1 MLLFHFL
8 RFWLHYGMRI
18 WFRKLYVHYEAP
30 WPKDAPLLFACTH
43 PNSAVDF
50 IFLPLITGRKSFVM
64 VRGDVF
70 ENRWLNRMFRAIW
83 MLPVYR
89 MRDGFKTISKNKGSF
104 IECFNEFD
112 NNGRALIFSEG
123 TSVQEKL
130 LQPLMKGTA
139 RLAIDYI
146 MSGEN
151 KEIYVVPMANNYTRF
166 RQFRGTVM
174 TNFGKPIRVS
184 DYVERDNE
192 NQAKGY
198 QKLTS
203 EIHRALS
210 TILIQ
215 QKNYRDDSLTEKALK
230 VLRFNRLDERQEWI
244 IEDQSVFI
252 QEQKVTEWM
261 NEHDGKSLPKDFEER
276 FNALEVDEHL
286 EGVLKRSRKKAFHLA
301 AMISTAFVM
310 AVASIVHFLPYQLSR
325 WIARNKIKD
334 PLFENTIM
342 TLGSTVFYVLQF
354 FIVLTILTSW
364 IGWAGFVTSMSMLA
378 VTAVYSEIVDDYRFA
393 KFNVQKLK
401 NWNAYKELYDD
412 LMKSID

>member
-1 MLLFHFL
+1 
-8 RFWLHYGMRI
+8 
-18 WFRKLYVHYEAP
+18 
-30 WPKDAPLLFACTH
+30 
-43 PNSAVDF
+43 
-50 IFLPLITGRKSFVM
+50 
-64 VRGDVF
+64 
-70 ENRWLNRMFRAIW
+70 

-104 IECFNEFD
+104 IECFNQFD

-146 MSGEN
+146 MSGKN

-184 DYVERDNE
+184 NYVERNSE

-215 QKNYRDDSLTEKALK
+215 QKDYRDDSLTEKALK
-230 VLRFNRLDERQEWI
+230 VLRFNRLDERQPWI
-244 IEDQSVFI
+244 IEDRSLFEE
-252 QEQKVTEWM
+252 EQKLTHWM
-261 NEHDGKSLPKDFEER
+261 NLHDGKNLPKDFEER

-286 EGVLKRSRKKAFHLA
+286 EGVLKQSRKRAFRLA
-301 AMISTAFVM
+301 AMISAAFMMVM
-310 AVASIVHFLPYQLSR
+310 ASILHFLPYQLSR

-342 TLGSTVFYVLQF
+342 TLGSIVFYVIQF
-354 FIVLTILTSW
+354 FIVLVIFSSW
-364 IGWAGFVTSMSMLA
+364 LGWTGFVISMSMLA
-378 VTAVYSEIVDDYRFA
+378 VTALYCEIVDDYRFT
-393 KFNVQKLK
+393 KFNARKLK